1 MTVFKRGDGVVFV
14 REATDYVIG
23 RPSVKRDDIRVCRVT
38 SVTRDGQIKAFVD
51 LSWSSETP
59 VKLANT
65 TYRYA
70 TAYILPADEIDIAG
84 VATYCAARPWSHD
97 PRHVGMPFGS
107 LDEVKQE
114 LRQFKH

>member
-23 RPSVKRDDIRVCRVT
+23 QPSVKRADIQVGRVT

-84 VATYCAARPWSHD
+84 VAAYCAARPWSHD
-97 PRHVGMPFGS
+97 PSHTGMPFHS
-107 LDEVKQE
+107 LAEIKQE
-114 LRQFKH
+114 LRQFKR